1 MKRKH
6 PWRKESALN
15 MYSRNA
21 QFLTGAT
28 LLALIVLLAV
38 AAPLVTSYAPNAQ
51 EAPAATRH
59 LSPSL
64 QHLFGTDQFGRDV
77 FTRVLFGGRISLA
90 IGLLAVALAIT
101 IGALYG
107 AIAGYLGGVVEAVL
121 MRFVDVLL
129 AFPLIFLSVTA
140 LALFGSSLTGLILIL
155 GLTGWMDVARLARAE
170 VLSLK
175 ERAFIVKAR
184 AAGLQPSRI
193 ILRHLMPNTFA
204 TIVAVAVLRV
214 ADVILLESTLS
225 FLGMGVQPPTA
236 SWGAILNDGRPV
248 LATAWW
254 LTLFPG
260 LALALTTVS
269 LHLIAE
275 ALPALE
281 KKS

>member
-1 MKRKH
+1 MLARN
-6 PWRKESALN
+6 SQLTLGAALL
-15 MYSRNA
+15 M
-21 QFLTGAT
+21 
-28 LLALIVLLAV
+28 IIMLLAV
-38 AAPLVTSYAPNAQ
+38 AAPLVSSYSPNAQ
-51 EAPAATRH
+51 DAPAITRH
-59 LSPSL
+59 LPPSL

-107 AIAGYLGGVVEAVL
+107 AIAGYVGGAVDAVL
-121 MRFVDVLL
+121 MRCVDVLL

-140 LALFGSSLTGLILIL
+140 IALFGSSLTMLILIL
-155 GLTGWMDVARLARAE
+155 ALTGWMDVARLARAE

-175 ERAFIVKAR
+175 ERAFIMKAR
-184 AAGLQPSRI
+184 AAGLQTSRI
-193 ILRHLMPNTFA
+193 ILRHLIPNTFA
-204 TIVAVAVLRV
+204 TIASAAVLRV

-269 LHLIAE
+269 LHLVAE